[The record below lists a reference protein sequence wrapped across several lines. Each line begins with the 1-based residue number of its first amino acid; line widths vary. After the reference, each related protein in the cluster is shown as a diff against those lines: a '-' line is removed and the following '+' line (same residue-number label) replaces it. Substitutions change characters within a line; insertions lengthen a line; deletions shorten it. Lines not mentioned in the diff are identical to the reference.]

1 MTVQRM
7 KENYKELG
15 VKGSLR
21 LFGVKLRSVWLVG
34 DDDFT
39 KMTYVSSDYRHVNE
53 YLNGKY
59 FVEIIFTSPQDNV
72 NLPIYDTANYDVYPN
87 GYVRIQGRKKK
98 NADLLFSVSGGKR

>member
-21 LFGVKLRSVWLVG
+21 LFGTKLRSVWLVG

-59 FVEIIFTSPQDNV
+59 
-72 NLPIYDTANYDVYPN
+72 N
-87 GYVRIQGRKKK
+87 GWILMYSYLARFI
-98 NADLLFSVSGGKR
+98 LLCCCLISAVKLIRLKD